1 MTQQLEKE
9 KQVYWVACPGLQLR
23 LWAYFK
29 NEQRKMDIQVD
40 SLIYEEKQNPIYW
53 VA

>member
-1 MTQQLEKE
+1 MKQQLEKE
-9 KQVYWVACPGLQLR
+9 NKQVYLVTCPKLLLR

-40 SLIYEEKQNPIYW
+40 SLIYEEKQNPIY
-53 VA
+53 